1 MNCRTEKKMATD
13 SNPEVDAFLDEVTA
27 LAAERA
33 LPIGAII
40 ILSVAPE
47 AHLVSHIMERL
58 GIDALKNAM
67 LELAYDPGVKYGEK
81 DGAGK

>member
-1 MNCRTEKKMATD
+1 MAID

-58 GIDALKNAM
+58 GIDTLRNAM
-67 LELAYDPGVKYGEK
+67 LELAYDPGVQYTDKN
-81 DGAGK
+81 GADK